1 MSRKICPLLNKKCIE
16 HKCAWFTQVSGS
28 NPQTGVEFD
37 RWECSITFIPLLQIE
52 QTKAA
57 LGNQAATVEVRNSVA
72 KVAQAAYDSRNIE
85 PVKVKLLSNNNY
97 E

>member
-1 MSRKICPLLNKKCIE
+1 MSKKFCPLLNKKCIE
-16 HKCAWFTQVSGS
+16 HKCAWFTNVSGS

-57 LGNQAATVEVRNSVA
+57 LGNQAATVEVRNGVA
-72 KVAQAAYDSRNIE
+72 KVAEAAVAAQQIQ
-85 PVKVKLLSNNNY
+85 PVQVKLLNEQKGS
-97 E
+97 

>member
-1 MSRKICPLLNKKCIE
+1 MSKKICPLLNKKCIE
-16 HKCAWFTQVSGS
+16 HKCAWFTQVSGT

-72 KVAQAAYDSRNIE
+72 KVAQAAYDSQNIE
-85 PVKVKLLSNNNY
+85 PVKVTLLPNNNY